1 MVKKNKGFIKK
12 FNKIIR
18 GVKMNDLQLM
28 IYYAKQTSI
37 IQYIAII
44 CGAIAFFPL
53 LSIVMLA
60 LS

>member
-1 MVKKNKGFIKK
+1 
-12 FNKIIR
+12 
-18 GVKMNDLQLM
+18 MNDLKLM

-44 CGAIAFFPL
+44 CFAITFFPL